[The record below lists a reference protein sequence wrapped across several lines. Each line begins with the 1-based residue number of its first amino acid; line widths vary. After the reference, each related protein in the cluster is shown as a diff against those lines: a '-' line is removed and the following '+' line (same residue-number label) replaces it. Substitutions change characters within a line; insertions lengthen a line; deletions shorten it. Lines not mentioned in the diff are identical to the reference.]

1 MPDIAQNPAMTQFVS
16 TSFSQAAQ
24 DGKITGR
31 EARELGE
38 LIDQMQ
44 LPDADKNAL
53 KDMVKQLN
61 ESSNQKFLFFNFKKN
76 ISESDLA
83 KLQQL
88 ASNNPLANEL
98 LGKFQEMAQASS
110 NVCTPGDGSSVRS
123 TPQEAGFDPNQ
134 DPFAPA
140 QSSQTTAT
148 SQTSAVATGG
158 DSVTRPD
165 WYLNQYATG
174 LPSKSGDCGPTSA
187 AMVARSFGLMDPSLS
202 GADAVQA
209 ARDASGFVGS
219 GPPWAISED
228 QVTRSIETLSGGQ
241 LQETSRTNY
250 QSGQSAELIAN
261 IQAQLARGERPVLL
275 SGTTSDDPEY
285 AGNRHYVV
293 ITGITPE
300 GNLLIADPALQLDP
314 NNPNH
319 NPPPAQM
326 YTPQELEELLLRA
339 DNSGKGGT
347 VLMSYGRTGA

>member
-1 MPDIAQNPAMTQFVS
+1 MPDISQNPAISQFVN

-38 LIDQMQ
+38 AIDQMQ
-44 LPDADKNAL
+44 LSDADKNAL
-53 KDMVKQLN
+53 KEMVNQLN
-61 ESSNQKFLFFNFKKN
+61 DSSNQKFLFFNFKKN
-76 ISESDLA
+76 ISETDLA

-88 ASNNPLANEL
+88 AGNNPLASQL
-98 LGKFQEMAQASS
+98 LGKFQEMEQASS
-110 NVCTPGDGSSVRS
+110 NVCRPDDDSTVRS

-134 DPFAPA
+134 NPFCQNP
-140 QSSQTTAT
+140 STA
-148 SQTSAVATGG
+148 QTSATNPVTPGG
-158 DSVTRPD
+158 NSVTRPD
-165 WYLNQYATG
+165 WYLNQYDTG
-174 LPSKSGDCGPTSA
+174 LASKSGDCGPTSA
-187 AMVARSFGLMDPSLS
+187 AMVARSFGLMDPNLS

-241 LQETSRTNY
+241 LQETSRTEY
-250 QSGQSAELIAN
+250 QSGQSAALIAT
-261 IQAQLARGERPVLL
+261 IQEQLARGERPVLL

-314 NNPNH
+314 NNPAH
-319 NPPPAQM
+319 HPPPAQM
-326 YTPQELEELLLRA
+326 YTPQELEELLQRA

-347 VLMSYGRTGA
+347 VLMSYGRVSA